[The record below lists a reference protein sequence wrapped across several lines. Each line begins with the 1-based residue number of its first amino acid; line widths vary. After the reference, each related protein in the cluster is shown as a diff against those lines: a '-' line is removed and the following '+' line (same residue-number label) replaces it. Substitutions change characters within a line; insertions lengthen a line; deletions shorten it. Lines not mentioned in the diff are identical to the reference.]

1 MLNMQYMSKAQSFVL
16 NMQHYSF
23 YCNLLYHVEA
33 MQDLEP
39 EVRKSSARTSK
50 RVMAVALRG
59 QDEPARITRQR
70 TRELASADEV
80 PTADPQVGSTED
92 ALMATNDNTQSNNQ
106 NEPST
111 EGK

>member
-1 MLNMQYMSKAQSFVL
+1 
-16 NMQHYSF
+16 
-23 YCNLLYHVEA
+23 

-39 EVRKSSARTSK
+39 KVRKSLARTSK

-80 PTADPQVGSTED
+80 PTVDPQVGSTED
-92 ALMATNDNTQSNNQ
+92 ALMAANDNTQSNNQ

>member
-1 MLNMQYMSKAQSFVL
+1 
-16 NMQHYSF
+16 
-23 YCNLLYHVEA
+23 

-70 TRELASADEV
+70 TRELASANEV
-80 PTADPQVGSTED
+80 LTADPQVGSTED
-92 ALMATNDNTQSNNQ
+92 ALMAANDNTQSNNQ

>member
-1 MLNMQYMSKAQSFVL
+1 
-16 NMQHYSF
+16 
-23 YCNLLYHVEA
+23 
-33 MQDLEP
+33 MQDLEAK
-39 EVRKSSARTSK
+39 VRKSSARTSK
-50 RVMAVALRG
+50 RVMTVALRG

-70 TRELASADEV
+70 TMELALADEV

-92 ALMATNDNTQSNNQ
+92 ALMAANDNTQSNNQ

>member
-1 MLNMQYMSKAQSFVL
+1 
-16 NMQHYSF
+16 
-23 YCNLLYHVEA
+23 

-39 EVRKSSARTSK
+39 KVRKSLARTSK

-92 ALMATNDNTQSNNQ
+92 ALMAANDNTQSNNQ

>member
-1 MLNMQYMSKAQSFVL
+1 
-16 NMQHYSF
+16 
-23 YCNLLYHVEA
+23 

-92 ALMATNDNTQSNNQ
+92 ALMAANDNTQTNNQ

>member
-1 MLNMQYMSKAQSFVL
+1 
-16 NMQHYSF
+16 
-23 YCNLLYHVEA
+23 

-39 EVRKSSARTSK
+39 KVRKSLARTSK

-80 PTADPQVGSTED
+80 PTADPQVSSTED

>member
-1 MLNMQYMSKAQSFVL
+1 
-16 NMQHYSF
+16 
-23 YCNLLYHVEA
+23 

-39 EVRKSSARTSK
+39 EVTKSSARTSK

-80 PTADPQVGSTED
+80 PTADPQDGSTED
-92 ALMATNDNTQSNNQ
+92 ALMAANDNTQSNNH
-106 NEPST
+106 NELST

>member
-1 MLNMQYMSKAQSFVL
+1 
-16 NMQHYSF
+16 
-23 YCNLLYHVEA
+23 

-39 EVRKSSARTSK
+39 EVTKSSARTSK

-80 PTADPQVGSTED
+80 PTADPQDGSTED
-92 ALMATNDNTQSNNQ
+92 ALMAANDNTQSNNQ
-106 NEPST
+106 NELST

>member
-1 MLNMQYMSKAQSFVL
+1 
-16 NMQHYSF
+16 
-23 YCNLLYHVEA
+23 

-50 RVMAVALRG
+50 RAMAVALRG

-70 TRELASADEV
+70 TRELALVDEV

-92 ALMATNDNTQSNNQ
+92 ALMLPMII
-106 NEPST
+106 PSPT
-111 EGK
+111 TRMSLLLKASDCTLSPLLMIYLFALMGL